1 MFVGCYF
8 LLTSSFHTI
17 TTGTPVHGNQE
28 LLRKF
33 LCMFNISMANT
44 GSDIVLATV
53 IAKTLQIYFI
63 FKTFGT
69 VSRACSDVGP
79 FILISFLVS
88 VKIVMLIA
96 WVSSDAADLANIE

>member
-1 MFVGCYF
+1 
-8 LLTSSFHTI
+8 
-17 TTGTPVHGNQE
+17 
-28 LLRKF
+28 
-33 LCMFNISMANT
+33 MFNISMANI

-53 IAKTLQIYFI
+53 IAKTLRIYHI

-69 VSRACSDVGP
+69 VSRACSDVGL

-96 WVSSDAADLANIE
+96 WASSDAADLANKE